1 MPTRQSLRK
10 SRNRKIHNMERKK
23 KRKTYKIFGGGIEDT
38 KYVID
43 HTLSPFDFDK
53 VINDTDAS
61 TFDEVVNHSTAP
73 SSSSTLPRKSMKVT
87 IDSASNAFQDP
98 CFPNQKVKFS
108 KKHVSFIQYLQNVDK
123 SGSLGCPDK
132 TFPNYKN
139 GHYCCLNK
147 ISSLQERFDY
157 VNLLLEAAIT
167 NVSDGVFN
175 KYENIISILI
185 NYRTYFLR
193 NKLLIDNFD
202 KSLISEEESNYPSIV
217 DDWFTATKQRVSNDI
232 SLEKKEPLDTEMM
245 EDPRHLFQLAE
256 LAKNR
261 AHNLS
266 MTTMLKN
273 RADRPKIK
281 TLALLKKEKQL
292 EVDSR
297 RRFSEVARVTAS
309 KAQALAKEK
318 QLEVDSRRRFSEV
331 ARVTASKAQ
340 ALANMKDL
348 TLSLK
353 EQIADYK
360 KDMAT
365 LLNSTTRDATTVREF
380 WKIKGDIAQLEQEL
394 SSLKSF
400 IARY

>member
-38 KYVID
+38 
-43 HTLSPFDFDK
+43 
-53 VINDTDAS
+53 S

-202 KSLISEEESNYPSIV
+202 KSLISEDESNYPSTV
-217 DDWFTATKQRVSNDI
+217 DGWFTATKQRVSNDK
-232 SLEKKEPLDTEMM
+232 SLKKEEPLDTEMM
-245 EDPRHLFQLAE
+245 EDPP
-256 LAKNR
+256 
-261 AHNLS
+261 S
-266 MTTMLKN
+266 C
-273 RADRPKIK
+273 
-281 TLALLKKEKQL
+281 
-292 EVDSR
+292 
-297 RRFSEVARVTAS
+297 
-309 KAQALAKEK
+309 
-318 QLEVDSRRRFSEV
+318 
-331 ARVTASKAQ
+331 
-340 ALANMKDL
+340 
-348 TLSLK
+348 
-353 EQIADYK
+353 
-360 KDMAT
+360 
-365 LLNSTTRDATTVREF
+365 
-380 WKIKGDIAQLEQEL
+380 
-394 SSLKSF
+394 
-400 IARY
+400 

>member
-139 GHYCCLNK
+139 GHYCCLSQ
-147 ISSLQERFDY
+147 ISSSQERFDY

-175 KYENIISILI
+175 KYEHIISILI
-185 NYRTYFLR
+185 NYRNYFLR
-193 NKLLIDNFD
+193 KKLLIDNFD
-202 KSLISEEESNYPSIV
+202 KSLISEDESNYPSIV
-217 DDWFTATKQRVSNDI
+217 DDWFTATKQRVSNDK

-245 EDPRHLFQLAE
+245 EDPRLD
-256 LAKNR
+256 KNR
-261 AHNLS
+261 ALNLS

-281 TLALLKKEKQL
+281 TLALLK
-292 EVDSR
+292 
-297 RRFSEVARVTAS
+297 
-309 KAQALAKEK
+309 KEK